1 MAQSYYCLI
10 LVSANVNCFYHQLSI
25 FTSLMADNS
34 DGSAY
39 CLRIGSVRRILRTY
53 FTSEYGDD
61 ELINTAQI
69 LHKRLIPRVE
79 QIRQGLATDLH
90 SLCFEFEI
98 RPNCRY
104 DSGGRARKH
113 SMLDLLLSKAGS
125 FLEKGDLQTFE
136 ECVDVT
142 RLLAKSSVVLSTFNW
157 IPCSWTED
165 ERGDM
170 VGSEWKFSFEKPGLH
185 GVGNVIAIMRA
196 GFGEKVSSL
205 LCEDR
210 TRFLQHEVV
219 SDFVYWMDS
228 GSVARYCVKQLRLL
242 GVTTRLA
249 FAQTVSKLLMLREAA
264 LAGLQGKSVSSA
276 HDDVDEIEC
285 ELEAVADTGLA
296 RANIAHSER
305 EGEEFKLLTFQLALG
320 SIEYKLQQLRAW
332 HRSEAWLEYFLCRTL
347 SAKLDI
353 KSANNTVT
361 FLLGVCSCS
370 VCSAII
376 CTRFPE
382 TTQS

>member
-10 LVSANVNCFYHQLSI
+10 LVSANVNCFHHQLSI

-39 CLRIGSVRRILRTY
+39 CLRIDSVRRILRTY

-98 RPNCRY
+98 RPNCNY
-104 DSGGRARKH
+104 GGVGRARKY

-157 IPCSWTED
+157 IP
-165 ERGDM
+165 GDM
-170 VGSEWKFSFEKPGLH
+170 VDMVDQQGKFSFWEPGLH

-196 GFGEKVSSL
+196 GFGEEVSSL

-276 HDDVDEIEC
+276 HDDVDEVEY

-296 RANIAHSER
+296 RANIAYSER

-370 VCSAII
+370 VCSAIV

-382 TTQS
+382 ATQS

>member
-69 LHKRLIPRVE
+69 LHTGLIPRVE

-98 RPNCRY
+98 RPNCGY
-104 DSGGRARKH
+104 DGVGRARKY

-136 ECVDVT
+136 ECVEVT

-157 IPCSWTED
+157 IPGGTVNMID
-165 ERGDM
+165 QHG
-170 VGSEWKFSFEKPGLH
+170 KFSFWEPGLH
-185 GVGNVIAIMRA
+185 GVGNIIAIMRA
-196 GFGEKVSSL
+196 GFGEEISSL
-205 LCEDR
+205 LCEDS

-285 ELEAVADTGLA
+285 ELEDVAGTGLA
-296 RANIAHSER
+296 STEVRRLRRSATNMRNI
-305 EGEEFKLLTFQLALG
+305 
-320 SIEYKLQQLRAW
+320 
-332 HRSEAWLEYFLCRTL
+332 
-347 SAKLDI
+347 
-353 KSANNTVT
+353 
-361 FLLGVCSCS
+361 
-370 VCSAII
+370 
-376 CTRFPE
+376 
-382 TTQS
+382 

>member
-69 LHKRLIPRVE
+69 LHTELIPRVE

-98 RPNCRY
+98 RPNCGY
-104 DSGGRARKH
+104 DGVGRARKY

-136 ECVDVT
+136 ECVEVT

-157 IPCSWTED
+157 IPCIRTED

-170 VGSEWKFSFEKPGLH
+170 VGSDWRFSFWQPGLH
-185 GVGNVIAIMRA
+185 GVGNVRN
-196 GFGEKVSSL
+196 V
-205 LCEDR
+205 C
-210 TRFLQHEVV
+210 
-219 SDFVYWMDS
+219 
-228 GSVARYCVKQLRLL
+228 
-242 GVTTRLA
+242 
-249 FAQTVSKLLMLREAA
+249 
-264 LAGLQGKSVSSA
+264 
-276 HDDVDEIEC
+276 
-285 ELEAVADTGLA
+285 
-296 RANIAHSER
+296 
-305 EGEEFKLLTFQLALG
+305 LTKFIFQ
-320 SIEYKLQQLRAW
+320 I
-332 HRSEAWLEYFLCRTL
+332 
-347 SAKLDI
+347 
-353 KSANNTVT
+353 
-361 FLLGVCSCS
+361 
-370 VCSAII
+370 
-376 CTRFPE
+376 FPR
-382 TTQS
+382 

>member
-10 LVSANVNCFYHQLSI
+10 LVSANVNCFHHQLSI

-39 CLRIGSVRRILRTY
+39 CLRIDSVRRILRTY

-69 LHKRLIPRVE
+69 LHKGLIPRVE

-98 RPNCRY
+98 RPNCGY
-104 DSGGRARKH
+104 DGVGRARKY

-157 IPCSWTED
+157 IP
-165 ERGDM
+165 GDM
-170 VGSEWKFSFEKPGLH
+170 VDMVDQQGKFSFWEPGLH
-185 GVGNVIAIMRA
+185 GVGNIIAIMRA
-196 GFGEKVSSL
+196 GFGEEISSL

-296 RANIAHSER
+296 RANIAYSER

-370 VCSAII
+370 VCSAIV

-382 TTQS
+382 ATQS